1 LSDYAEFEEE
11 VLARSKRILFNGNE
25 SFVGLSTPDAQ
36 LNRHYLYI
44 MFNAIMHKIISYK
57 RGAFLSYEQYTAYF
71 AQDIQEVVV
80 TNKRHFY
87 YLEEL
92 VLIMGKE
99 QYQGVMRD
107 TLTPCDKTLIDKD
120 VILMKAYRARKALLQ

>member
-1 LSDYAEFEEE
+1 MSDYAEFEEE

-44 MFNAIMHKIISYK
+44 MFNAIMH
-57 RGAFLSYEQYTAYF
+57 
-71 AQDIQEVVV
+71 
-80 TNKRHFY
+80 N
-87 YLEEL
+87 
-92 VLIMGKE
+92 
-99 QYQGVMRD
+99 

>member
-1 LSDYAEFEEE
+1 MSDYAEFEEE

-87 YLEEL
+87 YLS
-92 VLIMGKE
+92 
-99 QYQGVMRD
+99 YQQSH
-107 TLTPCDKTLIDKD
+107 LEHSHKH
-120 VILMKAYRARKALLQ
+120 